1 MIVMCLYYNR
11 SLNFI
16 PLATKPRLECIKCN
30 SRWCACVSEL
40 KNTSIF
46 NNQRGNS
53 FLALV
58 YIQANLSP
66 QRHQPQTKP
75 HLWISKPESETFSFR
90 ESCRRQC
97 KFLILRC
104 KFQFWRSWHARQEH
118 HTLQQCRNLLQTLAT
133 FSQQIQKGST
143 RSNFAEKLLE
153 KRFVEVYFD
162 VEFVCKKWVRRKAP
176 GGID

>member
-1 MIVMCLYYNR
+1 MIVMCLYYNT

-104 KFQFWRSWHARQEH
+104 KFQFWRSLACKTRTPHFTTMPKFASN
-118 HTLQQCRNLLQTLAT
+118 TCNL
-133 FSQQIQKGST
+133 FST
-143 RSNFAEKLLE
+143 NPE
-153 KRFVEVYFD
+153 
-162 VEFVCKKWVRRKAP
+162 
-176 GGID
+176 GIN